1 MQKLAFLLLLS
12 SVQVFAAGGAHHGEG
27 VPTIVYWQ
35 AANLLIIFAA
45 LVYFA
50 GPKIKDTFKQRNS
63 EFLANAEKS
72 QSIQKEAEKKL
83 EDIKG
88 RLEMLEKT
96 SGESIARARAEAAD
110 LRQQIIAEGQNAAEK
125 IKKEA
130 QAVAQAEVQN
140 AQRSLHAQVVK
151 DSLRMAQDILKKDVG
166 QGDQQRL
173 QEQFG
178 KQIEGVRL

>member
-1 MQKLAFLLLLS
+1 MQKIALLLLLS
-12 SVQVFAAGGAHHGEG
+12 SVQVLAAGGAHHGEG
-27 VPTIVYWQ
+27 IPTIVYWQ
-35 AANLLIIFAA
+35 AANLIIIFVA
-45 LVYFA
+45 LAYFA
-50 GPKIKDTFKQRNS
+50 GPKIKETFRQRNA
-63 EFLANAEKS
+63 EFLASAEKS
-72 QSIQKEAEKKL
+72 QSIQREAEKKL
-83 EDIKG
+83 EDIKN
-88 RLEMLEKT
+88 RLSLLEKT

-110 LRQQIIAEGQNAAEK
+110 LRQQIISEGQQAAEK

-130 QAVAQAEVQN
+130 QAVAQAEIQN

-178 KQIEGVRL
+178 KQIEGIRL